1 MFPEEFRLKIK
12 QQQYIDSEELL
23 QALERSSPVSIRI
36 NRKKWKHNPVNSE
49 PVSWCPDGF
58 YLKERPSFTLDPLF
72 HSGCYYPQEASGMF
86 LEKIFRQTVK
96 TLENIRVL
104 DLCGAPGGKATHLS
118 TLIGQNGLL
127 VANEVIRTRA
137 SVLAENLTRWG
148 LSNVIVTQ
156 NDPSDFKRLPG
167 FFDVILADAPCSGEG
182 MFRDKI
188 AVKEWSVENT
198 LLCSERQKRILR
210 EVWPA
215 LKENGI
221 LIYSTCTFNPEENE
235 KNIKWLSE
243 RHKTGSVTL
252 DISNYNSITEIDYEG
267 IRGYGFYPGKVEG
280 EGLFVS
286 VLSKKEKQTG
296 MEVKYKQ
303 GSDRGIS
310 REEKNIA
317 EKLTH
322 FSADN
327 LIKQNEEIIAAPGN
341 ISDRLPVLKNLRA
354 IKSGTRLFTVKNG
367 SYKPSHELALSI
379 FFRSDSFPVIN
390 LDYTG
395 ALFFL
400 RRGNILPGDSQK
412 GWNIVCYEGVCLGFV
427 NNIGSRVNNYYPV
440 EWRIRMDTSSSD
452 KERIIKWYK

>member
-1 MFPEEFRLKIK
+1 MFPEAFRLRIQ
-12 QQQYIDSEELL
+12 QQQYIDSEELFH
-23 QALERSSPVSIRI
+23 ALEKSSPVSIRI
-36 NRKKWKHNPVNSE
+36 NRQKWEHIPVNSK
-49 PVSWCPDGF
+49 PVPWCQDGF
-58 YLKERPSFTLDPLF
+58 YLKKRPSFTLDPLF

-86 LEKIFRQTVK
+86 LEQVFRQTVK
-96 TLENIRVL
+96 NLENIRVL
-104 DLCGAPGGKATHLS
+104 DLCGAPGGKATHIS

-137 SVLAENLTRWG
+137 SVLSENLTRWG

-188 AVKEWSVENT
+188 ALKEWSVENT

-243 RHKTGSVTL
+243 RHKAGSVTL
-252 DISNYNSITEIDYEG
+252 DISNYIGITEIDYEG
-267 IRGYGFYPGKVEG
+267 IRGYGFYPGKVGG

-286 VLSKKEKQTG
+286 VLSKNEKQIV
-296 MEVKYKQ
+296 MEFKYKQ
-303 GSDRGIS
+303 GNDRGIS

-322 FSADN
+322 FSTDN
-327 LIKQNEEIIAAPGN
+327 LIKQDEEIIAAPGN
-341 ISDRLPVLKNLRA
+341 ISDRLTVLKNLKA
-354 IKSGTRLFTVKNG
+354 IKSGTRLFSVKNE
-367 SYKPSHELALSI
+367 SYKPSHELALST

-395 ALFFL
+395 ALSFL

-412 GWNIVCYEGVCLGFV
+412 GWNIVCYEGVSLGFV
-427 NNIGSRVNNYYPV
+427 NNIGFRVNNYYPV
-440 EWRIRMDTSSSD
+440 EWRIRMDASSSD
-452 KERIIKWYK
+452 KERIIKWHK